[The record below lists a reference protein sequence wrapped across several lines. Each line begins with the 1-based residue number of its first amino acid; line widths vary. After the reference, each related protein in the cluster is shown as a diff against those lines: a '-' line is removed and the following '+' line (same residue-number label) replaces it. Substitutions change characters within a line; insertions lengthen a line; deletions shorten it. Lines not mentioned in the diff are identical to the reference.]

1 MRLNNSTVLSEG
13 TRNDLIKS
21 TAFVEKVLLAGVE
34 AATYEFPTVFRARA
48 AENGETFPEATHA
61 P

>member
-21 TAFVEKVLLAGVE
+21 TAFEEKSTCAGLD
-34 AATYEFPTVFRARA
+34 AAANEFPTVFRARP